1 MTANPGGASFVNRQ
15 VAGAFHYLR
24 RIAMSET
31 NGTTDGAPAP
41 ESPAPENAP
50 GTGTRPSPTGSAA
63 RRTAP
68 VKKMSRKEKQVRLL
82 LIMGTPVLCLILLA
96 LILAKFFGEQE
107 VKKIKLDA
115 AQLWEKNLD
124 EARKGQTKIQEC
136 YFTLRQ
142 GNGVIPP
149 EKQAKY
155 DAGLAEGRKILE
167 TSLAELEKL
176 RKDAGEGVMT
186 YDRDLY
192 PIRKNLMLAKRLADE
207 TDRKR
212 TIEFPKQYKVVL
224 DAIKKVQDEYKA
236 AQEQMTPEKKEA
248 IVKGADAACKQA
260 QELAEQWGEMLDKYA
275 VQNKTSQ
282 RNDPEEDAINKLS
295 AGIMTT
301 RKILKSLK

>member
-1 MTANPGGASFVNRQ
+1 
-15 VAGAFHYLR
+15 
-24 RIAMSET
+24 MSET

-41 ESPAPENAP
+41 ESPSPAPENAP
-50 GTGTRPSPTGSAA
+50 GTGTQPSPTGSTA

-96 LILAKFFGEQE
+96 LILAKFFGGQE

-115 AQLWEKNLD
+115 AQLWEKHLD

-136 YFTLRQ
+136 FFILRQ
-142 GNGVIPP
+142 GDGVVPP
-149 EKQAKY
+149 AAQAKF
-155 DAGLAEGRKILE
+155 DGGLAEGQKILE

-176 RKDAGEGVMT
+176 RQDAGEGVMT

-192 PIRKNLMLAKRLADE
+192 PIQKNLMLAKRLADE

-212 TIEFPKQYKVVL
+212 TIEFPKQYKAVM
-224 DAIKKVQDEYKA
+224 DAIKKVQDAYKA